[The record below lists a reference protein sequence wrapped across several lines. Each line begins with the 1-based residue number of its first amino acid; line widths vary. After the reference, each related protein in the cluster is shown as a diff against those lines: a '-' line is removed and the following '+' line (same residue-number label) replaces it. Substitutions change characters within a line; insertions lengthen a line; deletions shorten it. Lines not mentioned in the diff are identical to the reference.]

1 MAKGLSA
8 PYLVL
13 KERRPPSFLI
23 CCKRFCC
30 LVRIGLEVDGVS
42 LDVDG
47 MDASAAA
54 DIEM

>member
-1 MAKGLSA
+1 MAYGLSA